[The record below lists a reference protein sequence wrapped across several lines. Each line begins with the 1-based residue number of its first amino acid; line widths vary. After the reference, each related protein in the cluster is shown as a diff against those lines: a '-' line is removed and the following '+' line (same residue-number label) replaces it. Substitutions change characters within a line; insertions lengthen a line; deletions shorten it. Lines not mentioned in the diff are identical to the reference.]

1 MAAGR
6 RVLSGGICD
15 VAELAAGSASKPMQ
29 TRKRHGLI
37 GLARRLTLPLRRFI
51 SGDAA
56 DDNGVE
62 AKAAVAYFLG
72 EMLAAAGRTYPVW
85 SKLLDEALSECSLSF
100 DDRRALYEVHPID
113 DYYFAGVVALEC
125 ARMRGHFDALEAT
138 EILGEVGDQVDE
150 IAGRQDRVVSDL
162 VFYVLGRIELG
173 SGVDRMKAPHDK
185 VVKALLQHM
194 GVHKVETTAV
204 LLRDKALRHL
214 LAEPLALGVPQWWK
228 SFRTQ
233 FKLFWT
239 NPESEPKPVDDDVVS
254 ATAPAEEAARPSRR
268 RLRRRAAAF

>member
-1 MAAGR
+1 
-6 RVLSGGICD
+6 
-15 VAELAAGSASKPMQ
+15 
-29 TRKRHGLI
+29 
-37 GLARRLTLPLRRFI
+37 
-51 SGDAA
+51 
-56 DDNGVE
+56 
-62 AKAAVAYFLG
+62 
-72 EMLAAAGRTYPVW
+72 
-85 SKLLDEALSECSLSF
+85 
-100 DDRRALYEVHPID
+100 
-113 DYYFAGVVALEC
+113 LEC
-125 ARMRGHFDALEAT
+125 ARMRGYFDALEAT

-254 ATAPAEEAARPSRR
+254 ATVPAEEAARPSRR